1 MAESNFQFSLGPMPS
16 SRTGAH
22 LKKGNPIISQSDIKQ
37 AVPSWLHT
45 GTTENVTQDFSM
57 QQECECR
64 VWPLDRAVKQ
74 NPFIGSWAEQPNEL
88 SLNAC
93 GQECIKSPL
102 NRGANTLGMRGQS
115 VCKNQCLWTEM
126 HTQVHTTAAIRG
138 TWKTLIDICGVR
150 RINRTVFCVKIKP
163 FFKIKYHFRMVVIL
177 CVEYSITIKRLW
189 LCIMTA

>member
-16 SRTGAH
+16 SLTGADI
-22 LKKGNPIISQSDIKQ
+22 KKEKHIISQSDIKQ
-37 AVPSWLHT
+37 EVPSGLHT
-45 GTTENVTQDFSM
+45 GTTENVTQGFWM

-102 NRGANTLGMRGQS
+102 NGGANTLGMRGQS
-115 VCKNQCLWTEM
+115 VCKNQCLWTEV
-126 HTQVHTTAAIRG
+126 HTQVHTTAAIHG
-138 TWKTLIDICGVR
+138 TWKTLIDICDVR
-150 RINRTVFCVKIKP
+150 RINRTVFCIKNKTLFQNKIP
-163 FFKIKYHFRMVVIL
+163 L
-177 CVEYSITIKRLW
+177 
-189 LCIMTA
+189 